1 MNPTVHLDFRYFFS
15 CKSYG
20 HLMGWS
26 TPVDFDYDVVDL
38 DYNIIDKNKKICE
51 GRSKQILRR
60 IF

>member
-1 MNPTVHLDFRYFFS
+1 MD
-15 CKSYG
+15 
-20 HLMGWS
+20 WS

-38 DYNIIDKNKKICE
+38 DYNVIDKNKRIRE